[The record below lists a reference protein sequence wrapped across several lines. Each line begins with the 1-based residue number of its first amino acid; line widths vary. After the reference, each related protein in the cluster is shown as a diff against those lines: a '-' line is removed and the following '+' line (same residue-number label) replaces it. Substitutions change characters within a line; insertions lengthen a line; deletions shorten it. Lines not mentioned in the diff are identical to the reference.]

1 VASLDFPPMSD
12 RTPTLLLGGVM
23 LFVGLA
29 VLVMIDASDAF
40 DSAIIEGVRNPA
52 TSNALGF
59 LGSLTE
65 LGSTGAVA
73 IVAVLTFALGAA
85 IGPWRHGLIGALTIG
100 AAALGVELVKAGVA
114 RARPDALEPIIVEH
128 GFSFPSGHATL
139 SMVAYGVLAVLISR
153 SRLPRG
159 VRTAAIVGLA
169 LLVVAIGVSRIWL
182 GVHYPTDVLAGWTAG
197 WVIVLLYAWFTRAV
211 SREPAEAAADAD
223 PAARR
228 SDRPAAG

>member
-1 VASLDFPPMSD
+1 M
-12 RTPTLLLGGVM
+12 GGVR
-23 LFVGLA
+23 
-29 VLVMIDASDAF
+29 D
-40 DSAIIEGVRNPA
+40 PA
-52 TSNALGF
+52 TSNALAF
-59 LGSLTE
+59 LGPLTE

-85 IGPWRHGLIGALTIG
+85 IGPWRHGLIGAVTIG
-100 AAALGVELVKAGVA
+100 VAALGVELVKAGVA
-114 RARPDALEPIIVEH
+114 RARPDALEPIVVEH

-153 SRLPRG
+153 SRLPLG
-159 VRTAAIVGLA
+159 VRTAAVVGLA
-169 LLVVAIGVSRIWL
+169 LLVVAIGISRIWL

-197 WVIVLLYAWFTRAV
+197 WVIVLLYASLTRGV

-223 PAARR
+223 PAAQR

>member
-1 VASLDFPPMSD
+1 MPD

-153 SRLPRG
+153 SRLPQG

-197 WVIVLLYAWFTRAV
+197 WVIVLLYAWFTRGV

-223 PAARR
+223 PAAQR

>member
-1 VASLDFPPMSD
+1 MPD
-12 RTPTLLLGGVM
+12 RTPTLLLGGVT

-153 SRLPRG
+153 SRLPQG

-197 WVIVLLYAWFTRAV
+197 WVIVLLYAWSTRGV

>member
-1 VASLDFPPMSD
+1 MAD
-12 RTPTLLLGGVM
+12 RTPTLLLGGVL

-29 VLVMIDASDAF
+29 FLVMTDASDVF
-40 DSAIIEGVRNPA
+40 DRTIIEGVRNPA
-52 TSNALGF
+52 TSNALAF
-59 LGSLTE
+59 LGPLTD
-65 LGSTGAVA
+65 LGSTGAVTV
-73 IVAVLTFALGAA
+73 VAMLTFALGAA

-100 AAALGVELVKAGVA
+100 AAALGVELVKAGVS

-153 SRLPRG
+153 SRLPQG

-223 PAARR
+223 PAAQR

>member
-1 VASLDFPPMSD
+1 
-12 RTPTLLLGGVM
+12 
-23 LFVGLA
+23 
-29 VLVMIDASDAF
+29 
-40 DSAIIEGVRNPA
+40 
-52 TSNALGF
+52 
-59 LGSLTE
+59 
-65 LGSTGAVA
+65 
-73 IVAVLTFALGAA
+73 
-85 IGPWRHGLIGALTIG
+85 
-100 AAALGVELVKAGVA
+100 VKAGVG
-114 RARPDALEPIIVEH
+114 RTRPDALEPIIVEH

-153 SRLPRG
+153 SRLPQG

-169 LLVVAIGVSRIWL
+169 LLVVGIGVSRIWL

-197 WVIVLLYAWFTRAV
+197 SVIVLLYASLTREV

>member
-1 VASLDFPPMSD
+1 MPD

-153 SRLPRG
+153 SRLPQG

-223 PAARR
+223 PAAQR

>member
-1 VASLDFPPMSD
+1 MPD

-40 DSAIIEGVRNPA
+40 DSVIIEGVRNPA

-73 IVAVLTFALGAA
+73 IVAVLTFAIGAA

-139 SMVAYGVLAVLISR
+139 SMVGYGVLAVLISR
-153 SRLPRG
+153 SRLPQG

-197 WVIVLLYAWFTRAV
+197 WVIVLLYAWFTRGV

-223 PAARR
+223 PAAQR

>member
-1 VASLDFPPMSD
+1 MPD

-59 LGSLTE
+59 LASLTE

-153 SRLPRG
+153 SRLPQG

-197 WVIVLLYAWFTRAV
+197 WVIVLLYAWFTRGV